1 MYQSN
6 SFSMNKALR
15 EYVRSKFCEMIPEL
29 GRNMEKSLY
38 NSVGQGIH
46 DTSTAHFSSVY
57 KSRFLG
63 LMENIKRNPSIICRI
78 KNGELKSSKF
88 ADYSPDI
95 LEPDGIFSEVKLERR
110 EIENRREKAEAQR
123 NEDYVGLL
131 KCGKC
136 KSVKTTYY
144 QMQTRSADEPMTT
157 YVTCLN
163 CQHKWKF

>member
-1 MYQSN
+1 MN
-6 SFSMNKALR
+6 SALR
-15 EYVRSKFCEMIPEL
+15 EYVRSKFCELIPEL

-38 NSVGQGIH
+38 NSVGQDIS
-46 DTSTAHFSSVY
+46 DTSTAHFVSVY
-57 KSRFLG
+57 KSMFLG
-63 LMENIKRNPSIICRI
+63 LMASIKRNPDIITRI
-78 KNGELKSSKF
+78 KSGELKSSKF
-88 ADYSPDI
+88 ADYAPDV
-95 LEPDGIFSEVKLERR
+95 LEPNGLYARRKMERKKK
-110 EIENRREKAEAQR
+110 EIEREKAEADR
-123 NEDYVGLL
+123 DASYTGIL

>member
-1 MYQSN
+1 
-6 SFSMNKALR
+6 MNATLR
-15 EYVRSKFCEMIPEL
+15 EHVRSKFCEMIPEL

-38 NSVGQGIH
+38 NSVGQSISN
-46 DTSTAHFSSVY
+46 TSTSLFVSVY

-63 LMENIKRNPSIICRI
+63 LMASIKRNPEIIDRI
-78 KNGELKSSKF
+78 KSGELKASRL
-88 ADYSPDI
+88 ADYAPDV
-95 LEPDGIFSEVKLERR
+95 LEPNGRFAQAKMKKREREL
-110 EIENRREKAEAQR
+110 EIERNKAIADES
-123 NEDYVGLL
+123 YSGLL

-136 KSVKTTYY
+136 KSMKTTYY

>member
-1 MYQSN
+1 MN
-6 SFSMNKALR
+6 SALR
-15 EYVRSKFCEMIPEL
+15 EHVRSKFCELIPEL

-38 NSVGQGIH
+38 NSVGQGISNTH
-46 DTSTAHFSSVY
+46 TAHFSSVY
-57 KSRFLG
+57 KSKFMG
-63 LMENIKRNPSIICRI
+63 LMKNIERNPSIISRI
-78 KNGELKSSKF
+78 KSGELKSSKF
-88 ADYSPDI
+88 ADYPPDV
-95 LEPDGIFSEVKLERR
+95 LEPNGLFSQKKVELYKKALE
-110 EIENRREKAEAQR
+110 REKAKAESD
-123 NEDYVGLL
+123 NSYVGLL